1 MMLIT
6 IYPLSKLFFQFLS
19 TYLFPT
25 TWPGGLALT
34 LFMLAN
40 NSCAIAQDSTLSKQQ
55 AFHKSKEYISIDVQ
69 PLFRTG
75 TKITRTTDKDVMK
88 TLNTPGFSAGVDY
101 LRVSQSGFMF
111 VGGIHFRMIP
121 VAYKFDINYDDFT
134 GGGPSISNFGKRN
147 SSLSNGHFYFPIQA
161 GYTFKNKIGNP
172 IAIGWEPSVMAG
184 ISLSPLQAS
193 GMTNGYSY
201 SDTAHVSHRIQDIVA
216 YYSERNPWLTYT
228 LNARASKTLRRGNQI
243 FVGINF
249 NYSPVIYN
257 SGQYSYYPNS
267 GKQTGTFSDTGS
279 YVALQFGFSFV
290 RKYQEP
296 QQYIR

>member
-1 MMLIT
+1 MPLLQSAAIKLSLTVLI
-6 IYPLSKLFFQFLS
+6 
-19 TYLFPT
+19 
-25 TWPGGLALT
+25 
-34 LFMLAN
+34 LAN
-40 NSCAIAQDSTLSKQQ
+40 IAYVRAQDSLLLVRQ
-55 AFHKSKEYISIDVQ
+55 AAHKSREYLSVDVQ

-75 TKITRTTDKDVMK
+75 TKITRTTDKDVMEK
-88 TLNTPGFSAGVDY
+88 LNTPGFSAGVDY

-111 VGGIHFRMIP
+111 AGGIHFRMIP
-121 VAYKFDINYDDFT
+121 VAYKFEIDYDDFT
-134 GGGPSISNFGKRN
+134 GGGPSISNFGKKN

-161 GYTFKNKIGNP
+161 GYTFKKKIGNP

-184 ISLSPLQAS
+184 ISLSRLQSS
-193 GMTNGYSY
+193 GLTSGYSY
-201 SDTAHVSHRIQDIVA
+201 SDTAHVRRPIQDIFA

-228 LNARASKTLRRGNQI
+228 LNARASKALRRGNQI

-296 QQYIR
+296 QTYSR

>member
-1 MMLIT
+1 MPLLQSAAIKISLTVLI
-6 IYPLSKLFFQFLS
+6 
-19 TYLFPT
+19 
-25 TWPGGLALT
+25 
-34 LFMLAN
+34 LAN
-40 NSCAIAQDSTLSKQQ
+40 MAYVRAQDSLLLVRQ
-55 AFHKSKEYISIDVQ
+55 AAHKSREYLSVDVQ

-75 TKITRTTDKDVMK
+75 TKITRTTDKDVMEK
-88 TLNTPGFSAGVDY
+88 LNTPGFSAGVDY

-111 VGGIHFRMIP
+111 AGGIHFRMIP
-121 VAYKFDINYDDFT
+121 VAYKFDIDYDDFT
-134 GGGPSISNFGKRN
+134 GGGPSISNFGKKN

-161 GYTFKNKIGNP
+161 GYTFKKKIGNP

-184 ISLSPLQAS
+184 ISLSRLQSS
-193 GMTNGYSY
+193 GLTNGYSY
-201 SDTAHVSHRIQDIVA
+201 SDTAHVRRPIQDIFA

-279 YVALQFGFSFV
+279 YLALQFGFSFV

-296 QQYIR
+296 QTYSR